1 MSSFSKPSGA
11 SIRIMVVEDHNV
23 VRQGLVAL
31 MRTVADF
38 DVIAETDTGEHAI
51 ELFRKHLPDVTLM
64 DLRLKSSSGVTAI
77 LAIRKFCP
85 DSRIIV
91 LTTYDGD
98 EDIYKALQAGA
109 QGYLLKGSS
118 SEELI
123 KAVRSVRAGERYIPP
138 LVAERLA
145 GRIGGEQL
153 TERELEVLQNI
164 VLGKSNKEI
173 AQQMH
178 ISEATVKT
186 HINNLL
192 SKLMVS
198 DRTQA
203 AITALQR
210 GIVHLHE

>member
-1 MSSFSKPSGA
+1 MSLDKKAVSE
-11 SIRIMVVEDHNV
+11 SIRIMIVEDHTV

-31 MRTVADF
+31 MRTVDDF
-38 DVIAETDTGEHAI
+38 DVIVETDSGEHAV
-51 ELFRKHLPDVTLM
+51 ELFRTHRPDITLM
-64 DLRLKSSSGVTAI
+64 DLRLKSGSGVSAI
-77 LAIRKFCP
+77 LAIRNISP
-85 DSRIIV
+85 QARIVV

-109 QGYLLKGSS
+109 QGYLLKGAS

-123 KAVRSVRAGERYIPP
+123 SAVRSVHAGERYIPS

-145 GRIGGEQL
+145 GRVGAEQL

-164 VLGKSNKEI
+164 VLGRSNKEI
-173 AQQMH
+173 AQHLH

-203 AITALQR
+203 AVTALQR
-210 GIVHLHE
+210 GIVQLQ

>member
-1 MSSFSKPSGA
+1 MPHRSSL
-11 SIRIMVVEDHNV
+11 RIMIVEDHNV
-23 VRQGLVAL
+23 VRQGLIAL
-31 MRTVADF
+31 MRTVSDF
-38 DVIAETDTGEHAI
+38 DVIAETDNSERAM
-51 ELFRKHLPDVTLM
+51 ELYRKHLPDITLM
-64 DLRLKSSSGVTAI
+64 DLRLKSGSGVAAI
-77 LAIRKFCP
+77 VAIRKNYP
-85 DSRIIV
+85 EAKIIV

-109 QGYLLKGSS
+109 QGYLLKGASS
-118 SEELI
+118 DELI
-123 KAVRSVRAGERYIPP
+123 TAIRNVYAGERYIPP
-138 LVAERLA
+138 PIADRLA
-145 GRIGGEQL
+145 GRVGSEHL

-164 VLGKSNKEI
+164 VRGKSNKEI
-173 AQQMH
+173 AQQMN

-210 GIVHLHE
+210 GLVHLQ

>member
-1 MSSFSKPSGA
+1 M
-11 SIRIMVVEDHNV
+11 RILVVEDHNI
-23 VRQGLVAL
+23 VRQGLIAL

-38 DVIAETDTGEHAI
+38 EVVAETDNGEKAI
-51 ELFRKHLPDVTLM
+51 ELFREQRPDVTLM
-64 DLRLKSSSGVTAI
+64 DLRLKTGSGVAAI
-77 LAIRKFCP
+77 AGIRKIAP
-85 DSRIIV
+85 EARIIV

-109 QGYLLKGSS
+109 QGYVLKGAS

-123 KAVRSVRAGERYIPP
+123 HAVRAVQSGERYIPP
-138 LVAERLA
+138 MIAERLA
-145 GRIGGEQL
+145 ERVGAEQL

-164 VLGKSNKEI
+164 VRGMSNKEI
-173 AQQMH
+173 AQAMH

-192 SKLMVS
+192 SKLAVS

-210 GIVHLHE
+210 GIVHLQ

>member
-1 MSSFSKPSGA
+1 MSLDNKPFGVA
-11 SIRIMVVEDHNV
+11 IRIMVVEDHNV

-38 DVIAETDTGEHAI
+38 DVIAETDSGEQAI
-51 ELFRKHLPDVTLM
+51 ELFRKHRPDITLM
-64 DLRLKSSSGVTAI
+64 DLRLKSGSGVSAI
-77 LAIRKFCP
+77 LAIRKISP
-85 DSRIIV
+85 ESRIIV

-109 QGYLLKGSS
+109 QGYLLKGAS

-123 KAVRSVRAGERYIPP
+123 NAVRTVHAGERYIPS

-145 GRIGGEQL
+145 GRVGAEQL

-164 VLGKSNKEI
+164 VRGRSNKEI
-173 AQQMH
+173 AQHLH

-210 GIVHLHE
+210 GIVHLQ

>member
-1 MSSFSKPSGA
+1 MSLDKKAVSE
-11 SIRIMVVEDHNV
+11 SIRIMIVEDHTV

-31 MRTVADF
+31 MRTVDDF
-38 DVIAETDTGEHAI
+38 DVIAETDSGEHAV
-51 ELFRKHLPDVTLM
+51 ELFLTHRPDITLM
-64 DLRLKSSSGVTAI
+64 DLRLKSGSGVSAI
-77 LAIRKFCP
+77 LAIRNISP
-85 DSRIIV
+85 QARIVV

-109 QGYLLKGSS
+109 QGYLLKGAS

-123 KAVRSVRAGERYIPP
+123 SAVRSVRAGERYIPS

-145 GRIGGEQL
+145 GRVGAEQL

-164 VLGKSNKEI
+164 VLGRSNKEI
-173 AQQMH
+173 AQHLH

-203 AITALQR
+203 AVTALQR
-210 GIVHLHE
+210 GIVQLQ

>member
-1 MSSFSKPSGA
+1 MSPDIKTRSAPIS
-11 SIRIMVVEDHNV
+11 IMVVEDHHV

-31 MRTVADF
+31 MRTVPDF
-38 DVIAETDTGEHAI
+38 EVVTETDTEARAI
-51 ELFRKHLPDVTLM
+51 ESFREFRPDITLM
-64 DLRLKSSSGVTAI
+64 DLRLRSGSGVSAI
-77 LAIRKFCP
+77 LAIRKLCP
-85 DSRIIV
+85 DARIIV

-118 SEELI
+118 GEELI
-123 KAVRSVRAGERYIPP
+123 KAVRSVRAGERYIPSV
-138 LVAERLA
+138 VAERLA
-145 GRIGGEQL
+145 ERIGGEQL

-164 VLGKSNKEI
+164 VRGKSNKEI

-210 GIVHLHE
+210 GIVHLHD

>member
-1 MSSFSKPSGA
+1 MNSHIKRSGA

-38 DVIAETDTGEHAI
+38 DVVAETDSGEQAI
-51 ELFRKHLPDVTLM
+51 ELFRTYRPDITLM
-64 DLRLKSSSGVTAI
+64 DLRLKSGSGVAAI
-77 LAIRKFCP
+77 FAIRKICP
-85 DSRIIV
+85 ESRIIV

-109 QGYLLKGSS
+109 QGYVLKGAS

-123 KAVRSVRAGERYIPP
+123 KAVVAVHAGERYIPS

-145 GRIGGEQL
+145 GRVGAEQL

-164 VLGKSNKEI
+164 VRGKSNKEI

-210 GIVHLHE
+210 GIVHLQ

>member
-1 MSSFSKPSGA
+1 MTLDKHPFA
-11 SIRIMVVEDHNV
+11 TSIRIMVVEDHNI

-31 MRTVADF
+31 MRTVANF
-38 DVIAETDTGEHAI
+38 DVIAETDSGEQAI
-51 ELFRKHLPDVTLM
+51 EAFRTHRPDITLM
-64 DLRLKSSSGVTAI
+64 DLRLKSGSGVSAI
-77 LAIRKFCP
+77 LAIRKISP
-85 DSRIIV
+85 ESKIIV

-109 QGYLLKGSS
+109 QGYVLKGAS

-123 KAVRSVRAGERYIPP
+123 KAVVAVHAGERYIPS

-145 GRIGGEQL
+145 GRVGAEQL
-153 TERELEVLQNI
+153 TEREVEVLQNI
-164 VLGKSNKEI
+164 VRGKSNKEI

-210 GIVHLHE
+210 GIVHLQ

>member
-1 MSSFSKPSGA
+1 MSSHIKPFGA

-38 DVIAETDTGEHAI
+38 DVIAETDSGEQAI
-51 ELFRKHLPDVTLM
+51 ELFRTHRPDITLM
-64 DLRLKSSSGVTAI
+64 DLRLKSGSGVSSI
-77 LAIRKFCP
+77 LAIRKISP
-85 DSRIIV
+85 ESRIIV

-109 QGYLLKGSS
+109 RGYVLKGAS

-123 KAVRSVRAGERYIPP
+123 QAVLAVHAGERYIPP
-138 LVAERLA
+138 SIAERLA
-145 GRIGGEQL
+145 GRVGAEHL

-164 VLGKSNKEI
+164 VRGKSNKEI
-173 AQQMH
+173 AQQMN

-210 GIVHLHE
+210 GLVHLQ

>member
-1 MSSFSKPSGA
+1 MSLDNKPFGVA
-11 SIRIMVVEDHNV
+11 IRIMVVEDHNV

-38 DVIAETDTGEHAI
+38 DVIAETDSGEQAI
-51 ELFRKHLPDVTLM
+51 ELFRKHRPDITLM
-64 DLRLKSSSGVTAI
+64 DLRLKSGSGVSAI
-77 LAIRKFCP
+77 LAIRKISP
-85 DSRIIV
+85 ESRIIV

-109 QGYLLKGSS
+109 QGYLLKGAS

-123 KAVRSVRAGERYIPP
+123 NAVRAVHAGERYIPS

-145 GRIGGEQL
+145 GRVGAEQL

-164 VLGKSNKEI
+164 VRGRSNKEI
-173 AQQMH
+173 AQHLH

-210 GIVHLHE
+210 GIVHLQ

>member
-1 MSSFSKPSGA
+1 MSSHIKPFGA
-11 SIRIMVVEDHNV
+11 SIRIMVVEDHNI

-38 DVIAETDTGEHAI
+38 DVIAETDSGEQAI
-51 ELFRKHLPDVTLM
+51 ELFRTHRPDITLM
-64 DLRLKSSSGVTAI
+64 DLRLKSGSGVSSI
-77 LAIRKFCP
+77 LAIRKISP
-85 DSRIIV
+85 ESRIIV

-109 QGYLLKGSS
+109 QGYVLKGAS

-123 KAVRSVRAGERYIPP
+123 QAVLAVHAGERYIPP
-138 LVAERLA
+138 SIAERLA
-145 GRIGGEQL
+145 GRVGAEHL

-164 VLGKSNKEI
+164 VRGKSNKEI
-173 AQQMH
+173 AQQMN

-210 GIVHLHE
+210 GLVHLQ

>member
-1 MSSFSKPSGA
+1 MAERSLL
-11 SIRIMVVEDHNV
+11 RIMVVEDHNV
-23 VRQGLVAL
+23 VRQGLIAL
-31 MRTVADF
+31 LRTVAGF
-38 DVIAETDTGEHAI
+38 DVIAETDNSEQAM
-51 ELFRKHLPDVTLM
+51 ELFRKHLPEITLM
-64 DLRLKSSSGVTAI
+64 DLRLKSGSGVSAI
-77 LAIRKFCP
+77 VTIRKSYP
-85 DSRIIV
+85 ESKIIV

-109 QGYLLKGSS
+109 QGYLLKGASS
-118 SEELI
+118 DELI
-123 KAVRSVRAGERYIPP
+123 KAIRAVHAGERYIPSSI
-138 LVAERLA
+138 AERLA
-145 GRIGGEQL
+145 GRVGSEDL

-164 VLGKSNKEI
+164 VRGKSNKEI
-173 AQQMH
+173 AQQMN

-210 GIVHLHE
+210 GLVHLH

>member
-1 MSSFSKPSGA
+1 MSLDKKAVSE
-11 SIRIMVVEDHNV
+11 SIRIMIVEDHTV

-31 MRTVADF
+31 MRTVDDF
-38 DVIAETDTGEHAI
+38 DVIAETDSGEHAV
-51 ELFRKHLPDVTLM
+51 ELFLTHRPDITLM
-64 DLRLKSSSGVTAI
+64 DLRLKSGSGVSAI
-77 LAIRKFCP
+77 LAIRNISP
-85 DSRIIV
+85 QARIVV

-109 QGYLLKGSS
+109 QGYLLKGAS

-123 KAVRSVRAGERYIPP
+123 SAVRSVHAGERYIPS

-145 GRIGGEQL
+145 GRVGAEQL

-164 VLGKSNKEI
+164 VLGRSNKEI
-173 AQQMH
+173 AQHLH

-203 AITALQR
+203 AVTALQR
-210 GIVHLHE
+210 GIVQLQ

>member
-1 MSSFSKPSGA
+1 MSSHGKPFGA

-38 DVIAETDTGEHAI
+38 DVIAETDSGEQAI
-51 ELFRKHLPDVTLM
+51 ELFRTHRPDITLM
-64 DLRLKSSSGVTAI
+64 DLRLKSGSGVSAI
-77 LAIRKFCP
+77 LAIRKISP
-85 DSRIIV
+85 ESKIIV

-109 QGYLLKGSS
+109 QGYVLKGAS

-123 KAVRSVRAGERYIPP
+123 KAVLAVHAGERYIPS

-145 GRIGGEQL
+145 GRVGAEQL

-164 VLGKSNKEI
+164 VRGKSNKEI

-210 GIVHLHE
+210 GIVHLQ